1 MKIGDIV
8 FTGNEAVSEKVLRK
22 AMKNTKI
29 KGKAIFKSS
38 SSRRRSTVKT
48 FAPSL
53 RSTTLGYRDAR
64 VVSDTVYSISDEL
77 VQIDIAVEEGK
88 KYYFGDITF
97 IGNTKYETELLSG
110 ILKINRGDIYDSQ
123 HLNERVSF
131 DPNGNDVASIT

>member
-1 MKIGDIV
+1 MK
-8 FTGNEAVSEKVLRK
+8 TP
-22 AMKNTKI
+22 
-29 KGKAIFKSS
+29 KSRVRPS
-38 SSRRRSTVKT
+38 LNHLAQSTTVKT

-53 RSTTLGYRDAR
+53 QYNTLICHGQQCRKQYD
-64 VVSDTVYSISDEL
+64 YNISDEL

-97 IGNTKYETELLSG
+97 IENTKYETELLSG

-131 DPNGNDVASIT
+131 DPNGNDVASIYLNNGYLFSQVIPVGRM